1 MRKTF
6 LTLLALVG
14 VATNVSS
21 TGPAIAHPGG
31 LNGEGCH
38 NNRKTGGYHCHR
50 SGRAAQ
56 PVAAAQSIDGRV
68 YYANCA
74 AVRAAGKAPLRR
86 GDPGYRAGLDR
97 DDDGI
102 ACEI

>member
-1 MRKTF
+1 MRRTF
-6 LTLLALVG
+6 LTLLSLAG
-14 VATNVSS
+14 AAATLPWA
-21 TGPAIAHPGG
+21 GPAIAHPGG

-50 SGRAAQ
+50 SGRASQ
-56 PVAAAQSIDGRV
+56 PVATAQSIDGRV
-68 YYANCA
+68 YYANCT

-102 ACEI
+102 ACEV

>member
-1 MRKTF
+1 MRRTF
-6 LTLLALVG
+6 LTLLALAG
-14 VATNVSS
+14 AAATLPWA
-21 TGPAIAHPGG
+21 GPAIAHPGG

-50 SGRAAQ
+50 SGRASQ
-56 PVAAAQSIDGRV
+56 PVATAQSTDGRV

-102 ACEI
+102 ACEV

>member
-1 MRKTF
+1 MRKSFTKI
-6 LTLLALVG
+6 LAIVCAAATIPTYG
-14 VATNVSS
+14 AVA
-21 TGPAIAHPGG
+21 AHPGG
-31 LNGEGCH
+31 LNGDGCH
-38 NNRKTGGYHCHR
+38 YDPKTGGYHCHR

-56 PVAAAQSIDGRV
+56 PVSAAQSIDGRV

-74 AVRAAGKAPLRR
+74 AVRTAGKAPLRR

-97 DDDGI
+97 DGDGI

>member
-1 MRKTF
+1 MRRTF
-6 LTLLALVG
+6 LTLLALAG
-14 VATNVSS
+14 AAATLPWA
-21 TGPAIAHPGG
+21 GPAIAHPGG

-50 SGRAAQ
+50 SGRASQ
-56 PVAAAQSIDGRV
+56 PVATAQSIDGRV

-74 AVRAAGKAPLRR
+74 AVRATGKAPLRR

-102 ACEI
+102 ACEV